1 MKKPTTRTLLIAAGI
16 AGIAAIGT
24 TGAVIA
30 EHRYDDDDHHRG
42 SMPYERM
49 LHRLGHHL
57 DLSAEQEEQLDLIL
71 EQHQQRFATQR
82 AAVRDDLRELIIADE
97 VSPAD
102 VNAVI
107 DGIFDEGRRM
117 GDNAAELFVAVH
129 AILTPE
135 QRAALAE
142 GIAERWD
149 DDGHGRRGWGW
160 GRKDRHHRH

>member
-1 MKKPTTRTLLIAAGI
+1 MKKPTTRTLLIAAGV
-16 AGIAAIGT
+16 AAVAAIGT

-42 SMPYERM
+42 MPYERM

-57 DLSAEQEEQLDLIL
+57 DLSADQEEQLDLLL

>member
-16 AGIAAIGT
+16 AAVAAIGT

-42 SMPYERM
+42 MPYERM

-57 DLSAEQEEQLDLIL
+57 DLSADQEEQLDLLL